1 MQGAQQLGVQLT
13 DAQIDQITQ
22 LGVEF
27 AKLDLDPEQLASQ
40 LNGLID
46 NIQKIQVAQ
55 QTATTIFT
63 QIKDAVQGF
72 FNWIGSWFKR

>member
-1 MQGAQQLGVQLT
+1 MQLT
-13 DAQIDQITQ
+13 DEQIDQITR

-27 AKLDLDPEQLASQ
+27 AKLDLDPEQLADQ
-40 LNGLID
+40 LNGLIG
-46 NIQKIQVAQ
+46 NIQKIQMAQ
-55 QTATTIFT
+55 QTASTIFT

>member
-13 DAQIDQITQ
+13 DAQIDQITN

-63 QIKDAVQGF
+63 QIRDAVQGF